1 VDISAIA
8 VSKPC
13 CPVCWEVL
21 KILSGDEDIVP
32 THHRSL
38 TQVELPRWFPL
49 KVVEATTGRF
59 ETILRNQIATMM
71 KRRNK
76 QHMQY
81 PSDQSRQDFSSDE
94 DDDDI
99 LTDYDED
106 ADSYHT
112 YKFSCLK

>member
-1 VDISAIA
+1 
-8 VSKPC
+8 
-13 CPVCWEVL
+13 
-21 KILSGDEDIVP
+21 
-32 THHRSL
+32 
-38 TQVELPRWFPL
+38 
-49 KVVEATTGRF
+49 
-59 ETILRNQIATMM
+59 
-71 KRRNK
+71 
-76 QHMQY
+76 MQY